1 MGLILALISRRV
13 AWDIPEIPIRCG
25 VLPYPPF
32 LLEFHLDD
40 QQIPAKS
47 APENTNKP
55 KVQEIDF
62 RFGCGFFFFF

>member
-13 AWDIPEIPIRCG
+13 AWDIPEITIRCG

-32 LLEFHLDD
+32 PLEFHLDD
-40 QQIPAKS
+40 QKIPAKS

-62 RFGCGFFFFF
+62 RFGCGFGFFF